1 MALVE
6 TCLCRRAGILE
17 LAPTVSQRAE
27 LGARAPEDVAR
38 SGCEISAD
46 AQRSR
51 SSRRGGLGGGLRRA
65 GAGTVRGASAWGSA
79 ALERRSPA
87 REPLPVASLASQ
99 KRSAAVLKMGAPLA
113 RSAIPR
119 QRPPPE
125 RPDKPQPSP
134 IWARTP

>member
-38 SGCEISAD
+38 SGCEISA
-46 AQRSR
+46 RSAKPIVTSWR
-51 SSRRGGLGGGLRRA
+51 PGRRTAPSGCWDCSRRKRLGI
-65 GAGTVRGASAWGSA
+65 A

-99 KRSAAVLKMGAPLA
+99 KRSAAVLKMG
-113 RSAIPR
+113 
-119 QRPPPE
+119 
-125 RPDKPQPSP
+125 
-134 IWARTP
+134 